1 MRRYPIFLSLFLSL
15 FIPVFSSAQ
24 DEIMPLDQVKRGM
37 KGIGKTVFSGTK
49 VDDFEVE
56 VLGVMRNISP
66 GRNMI
71 LIKMAGG
78 PLAETGIISGM
89 SGSPIYID
97 GKLVGAI
104 SAGWLYP
111 KQPMGLVTPIEEMI
125 EVWDRKAT
133 SEERSS
139 PSFKA
144 LAAALRNGKE
154 EGFGEIIPSV
164 EVPAMGGASFKRL
177 SLPLVLSGFRPDVVD
192 RLSPIFEK
200 LGFIPIQG
208 GGKVSIP
215 EGEKPELEPGAAVGV
230 EIMRG
235 DIQAYSYG
243 TLTYRKGNMVL
254 AYGHSM
260 TGQGDVSFPMSTVYI
275 YSIFPSV
282 VRSFKIGAVADVV
295 GVISQDRYSAIS
307 GEIGREPEM
316 VPVEITVKPAFGSK
330 PRSFRAEVVK
340 DRFWLPSMVF
350 SGVWDAIL
358 SWSMYEEGDWTL
370 SIKSRV
376 DIRGHKPLLM
386 EELYSGGSS
395 VPLLASLDLGTNLAD
410 LVDNPFERAQIERI
424 SVEVSVLERIE
435 IARIESI
442 RAEKDSVKPGDSLD
456 IYVTLRPYLQDE
468 RIEKVSIPIPDD
480 VPEGPLEIRV
490 VDGKSAIQLEMAR
503 APMRFSPTN
512 LDQLIEL
519 LGSMPSANEMVI
531 DAFLRKPGVVIK
543 GREMPSIPSSVL
555 SVLYGSGQSGEISM
569 TQGISISRIRLKM
582 PFRIIGARMILVNIS
597 RMAR

>member
-1 MRRYPIFLSLFLSL
+1 MRRYSVFLSLFLSL
-15 FIPVFSSAQ
+15 FIPVFSFAQ

-71 LIKMAGG
+71 LIKMSGG

-89 SGSPIYID
+89 SGSPGYID

-111 KQPMGLVTPIEEMI
+111 KQPIGLVTPIEEMM
-125 EVWDRKAT
+125 EVWKRKGV

-144 LAAALRNGKE
+144 LAAALRNGGE
-154 EGFGEIIPSV
+154 EGLGEIIPSI
-164 EVPAMGGASFKRL
+164 EVPAFGGASFKRL

-200 LGFIPIQG
+200 LGFTPIQG
-208 GGKVSIP
+208 GGRISIP
-215 EGEKPELEPGAAVGV
+215 EDEKPELEPGAAVGV

-235 DIQAYSYG
+235 DIQAYIYG

-260 TGQGDVSFPMSTVYI
+260 TGQGDISFPMSTVYI
-275 YSIFPSV
+275 YSIFPSI
-282 VRSFKIGAVADVV
+282 VRSFKIGAVVDVV

-307 GEIGREPEM
+307 GEIGKEPEM

-340 DRFWLPSMVF
+340 DRLWLPSMVF
-350 SGVWDAIL
+350 SGLWDAIL

-370 SIKSRV
+370 SVKSRV
-376 DIRGHKPLLM
+376 DIRGHKPLIM

-435 IARIESI
+435 VARIESI

-456 IYVTLRPYLQDE
+456 LYITLRPYLQDE
-468 RIEKVSIPIPDD
+468 RIERVSVPIPDD

-490 VDGKSAIQLEMAR
+490 VDGKSAVQLEMAR

-543 GREMPSIPSSVL
+543 GREMPSVPSSVL

-582 PFRIIGARMILVNIS
+582 PFRVIGARMILVNVS